1 MSLLVPK
8 ICAKLNH
15 PQTYTLETQKGQVG
29 LGRSP
34 GLRFPSNPGYQHT
47 GGLIS
52 ERTQNVSLAEDQTQF
67 LEWVYS
73 KIPI

>member
-8 ICAKLNH
+8 SVLTKLNH

-34 GLRFPSNPGYQHT
+34 GLRFPSSPGYQHT
-47 GGLIS
+47 GDLMS
-52 ERTQNVSLAEDQTQF
+52 ERTQNVSVAEDETQC
-67 LEWVYS
+67 S
-73 KIPI
+73 